1 MRKRR
6 RTGDEE
12 ERRDRGRGRGATTAA
27 DGETMKR
34 IGGWERSSNRK
45 RRGMWKDGRDRIN
58 GDGDDNEDEDAG
70 EEYGE
75 VEEQGDR
82 EKAGVDKDE
91 G

>member
-1 MRKRR
+1 
-6 RTGDEE
+6 
-12 ERRDRGRGRGATTAA
+12 
-27 DGETMKR
+27 
-34 IGGWERSSNRK
+34 
-45 RRGMWKDGRDRIN
+45 MWKDGRDRIN
-58 GDGDDNEDEDAG
+58 GHGDDNEDEDAG